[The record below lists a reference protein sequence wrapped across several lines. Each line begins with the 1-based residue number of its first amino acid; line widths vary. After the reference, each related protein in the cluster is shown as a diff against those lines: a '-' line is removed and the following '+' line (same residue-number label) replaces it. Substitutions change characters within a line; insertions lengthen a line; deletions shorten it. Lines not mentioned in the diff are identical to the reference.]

1 MKNIRLSFTGD
12 LLCYQIENIV
22 SKVGNNKYDYSK
34 IFSHLSFKQS
44 DYLIGSLETPLTKS
58 NKNLTN
64 KATNFNTPYQFAVA
78 ARDAGFNLLTTANN
92 HALDRG
98 LGGLINTLDILD
110 EISIEHV
117 GTYRNE
123 LESESVF
130 IKKFNDVKVS
140 FLSFTYGTN
149 SQSNRCVL
157 SKNDISSVDLL
168 RAQEEPSP
176 FLRSMLGKIRRKLKR
191 EDGAH
196 SVIDSTASN
205 QINNVDNFPYLKRFL
220 AKIHKAKKES
230 DFVVLCLHSGG
241 QFNFHQGIGAY
252 TKYIVE
258 LAKQAGVDCVIGNH
272 THCIMPL
279 LWDET
284 GLVAYSLGNFCF
296 TPHDGYYMEDVLA
309 DYSMLLHIDIGTISK
324 RIERVSFSI
333 LKTVRNQ
340 NDSVEVWNTY
350 DLFSNL
356 LDEQE
361 KNKLYD
367 DCKLICD
374 RMINLRQTSF
384 AVSKEYLVSIA

>member
-1 MKNIRLSFTGD
+1 M
-12 LLCYQIENIV
+12 
-22 SKVGNNKYDYSK
+22 
-34 IFSHLSFKQS
+34 
-44 DYLIGSLETPLTKS
+44 
-58 NKNLTN
+58 
-64 KATNFNTPYQFAVA
+64 
-78 ARDAGFNLLTTANN
+78 
-92 HALDRG
+92 
-98 LGGLINTLDILD
+98 
-110 EISIEHV
+110 
-117 GTYRNE
+117 
-123 LESESVF
+123 
-130 IKKFNDVKVS
+130 
-140 FLSFTYGTN
+140 
-149 SQSNRCVL
+149 
-157 SKNDISSVDLL
+157 
-168 RAQEEPSP
+168 
-176 FLRSMLGKIRRKLKR
+176 
-191 EDGAH
+191 
-196 SVIDSTASN
+196 
-205 QINNVDNFPYLKRFL
+205 
-220 AKIHKAKKES
+220 
-230 DFVVLCLHSGG
+230 CLHSGG

>member
-1 MKNIRLSFTGD
+1 M
-12 LLCYQIENIV
+12 
-22 SKVGNNKYDYSK
+22 
-34 IFSHLSFKQS
+34 
-44 DYLIGSLETPLTKS
+44 
-58 NKNLTN
+58 
-64 KATNFNTPYQFAVA
+64 A